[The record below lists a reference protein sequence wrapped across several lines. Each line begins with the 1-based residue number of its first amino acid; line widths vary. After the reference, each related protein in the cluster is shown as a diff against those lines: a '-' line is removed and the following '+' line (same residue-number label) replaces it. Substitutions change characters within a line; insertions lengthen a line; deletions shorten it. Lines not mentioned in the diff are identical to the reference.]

1 MRLRKLGKN
10 CCPGNLGS
18 ASSIAS
24 LTEGGGGVALSS
36 GAWGRAAGG
45 CGLKLIR

>member
-18 ASSIAS
+18 TSSIAS
-24 LTEGGGGVALSS
+24 LTEGEGGLPYPVVR
-36 GAWGRAAGG
+36 GAEQQVDVV
-45 CGLKLIR
+45 